1 MKWQGW
7 RGNVVGVFASLS
19 LIGFAGAGVARAED
33 VAQAEPYFEVPQE
46 PGEQFAGVAPQSEPY
61 FEVPQEPG
69 EAFASVPTGS
79 EPSFDLK
86 TGEDQAVATGGQQQ
100 QSERPF
106 GLRTVQPQ
114 GKH

>member
-19 LIGFAGAGVARAED
+19 LIGFVGAGVAHAED

-79 EPSFDLK
+79 EPSFDVK
-86 TGEDQAVATGGQQQ
+86 TEEDQAVATGGQQQ

-106 GLRTVQPQ
+106 GLRTR
-114 GKH
+114 

>member
-33 VAQAEPYFEVPQE
+33 VAQA
-46 PGEQFAGVAPQSEPY
+46 EPY

-114 GKH
+114 VKH